1 MSDKLFGANLSP
13 RKAPKDKISRPNY
26 GAVHFIYLG
35 VVAIA
40 TTGWLWFIARIA
52 MWSIGL

>member
-13 RKAPKDKISRPNY
+13 RKAPKNKISRPNY